1 MNQRAE
7 DAFMEK
13 LKSLPPEQI
22 VEVVDFVDF
31 LRMKND
37 QRVLTGAAT
46 KAAEPAFAAVW
57 DNEEDAEYDKL

>member
-7 DAFMEK
+7 DSLVEK

-22 VEVVDFVDF
+22 VEVADFVDF

-37 QRVLTGAAT
+37 RRVLTRAAT
-46 KAAEPAFAAVW
+46 KAAEPTFTAVW
-57 DNEEDAEYDKL
+57 DNDEDAEYDKL

>member
-1 MNQRAE
+1 MIQRAE
-7 DAFMEK
+7 DSLLEK

-22 VEVVDFVDF
+22 TEVTDFVDF

-37 QRVLTGAAT
+37 ERTLTRAAT
-46 KAAEPAFAAVW
+46 KTAEPAFVAVW